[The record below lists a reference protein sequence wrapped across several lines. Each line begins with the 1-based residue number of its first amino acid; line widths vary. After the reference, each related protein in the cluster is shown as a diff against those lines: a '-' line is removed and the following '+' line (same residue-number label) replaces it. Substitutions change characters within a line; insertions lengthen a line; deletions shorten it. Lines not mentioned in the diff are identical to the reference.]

1 MKKTLRLT
9 FPQWQGGM
17 DPDYVFGAEL
27 LAAIA
32 PPSMSAENAVIKVN
46 EDFYSQH
53 LKHDEVDCGAM
64 LLEQAKETEKT
75 LAERQPDKVI
85 VFGGDCSVTQIPF
98 DYLKGRYGDEIGL
111 LWLDAHPDCSTTKES
126 AHLHEM
132 VMGNLIGLS
141 PDSEL
146 TGVRHPYSKEK
157 VLFAGLI
164 EEELRPMDMA
174 CVTNKL
180 RIVTP
185 EVLKESDHEVISWI
199 KETKIRYL
207 AVHWDLDVLS
217 PLDFRSIYPAE
228 PYTDPCNF
236 PAAVGKMKLEEIV
249 RLLGEASKYTE
260 IVGLSITEHLPWDA
274 LNLRKALGKISIFE

>member
-17 DPDYVFGAEL
+17 NPDYVLGSEL
-27 LAAIA
+27 LAVIA
-32 PPSMSAENAVIKVN
+32 PPSTSAENVVIKVN
-46 EDFYSQH
+46 KDFYSQH
-53 LKHDEVDCGAM
+53 LRQDGIDCGTM
-64 LLEQAKETEKT
+64 LLKQAKEAEKV
-75 LAERQPDKVI
+75 LEERQPDRVI

-98 DYLKGRYGDEIGL
+98 DYLKGRYGEEIGL

-132 VMGNLIGLS
+132 VMGNLLGLS
-141 PDSEL
+141 PDSEI
-146 TGVRHPYSKEK
+146 TAVRHPYNREK

-174 CVTNKL
+174 CITNKL
-180 RIVTP
+180 PMVAP
-185 EVLKESDHEVISWI
+185 EALKESSHEVISWI
-199 KETKIRYL
+199 RETKIKYL

-217 PLDFRSIYPAE
+217 PFDFRSIYPAE
-228 PYTDPCNF
+228 PYTDPRNF
-236 PAAVGKMKLEEIV
+236 PAAVGRMKLKEII
-249 RLLGEASKYTE
+249 RLLRDISEHTE

-274 LNLRKALGKISIFE
+274 LNLRKALGDLSIFE